1 MPEFPEMWVVSF
13 GAKWMPGAGWQ
24 PSFLAARELS
34 SRRSVALDHVALFA
48 TPIPPY
54 PTDGNA
60 LLIAFV
66 GEAIVGC
73 HIALRWALP
82 AHIVD
87 LKVEFRNLANGHP
100 KPCGDGVAGALIW
113 FGLPGSGGINCCQT
127 LVGGH
132 REVAALE
139 LLFLAMRSHVD
150 LPRAVLRGRFLI
162 AIARI
167 ETTGIPIDVTKL
179 DALKR
184 HWRNIKRHVS
194 VAIFDAKPT
203 ALTIGSDHRLRAGL
217 RPFSSRTGRN
227 QPSSTEFLL
236 AAPGWLRRLIR
247 PHVGRALAIVDWR
260 QHEFGIAAALS
271 GDQRMKGDYQSG
283 DPYLALADRY
293 RDNYALSGRGSR
305 REAFKACALGV
316 LNGIG
321 QSGLACQIGCS
332 PTEARL
338 LLQEHRAEYPQ
349 FWRWSDGV
357 EMEAYLHGR
366 LQSVFGWGVCGNAAS
381 NPRFLRNF
389 PMQANGAEMLRLAC
403 CLATE
408 SGVTVCAPNH
418 DALLIE
424 APLEELADAIKSTE
438 AAMAEASEIVL
449 DGFRLRT
456 SVTSIRYPDHYPH
469 PRSDALWS
477 EIDRALAEL
486 EGSSEPAHERDTSC
500 ARTHPRPIS
509 LYVYN
514 RKDRSDGRD

>member
-1 MPEFPEMWVVSF
+1 MNSPKSGSSVS
-13 GAKWMPGAGWQ
+13 AQRSIPGAGWQ

-34 SRRSVALDHVALFA
+34 SQRSVALDHAALFA

-54 PTDGNA
+54 PTSGNA
-60 LLIAFV
+60 LLIGFV

-87 LKVEFRNLANGHP
+87 LKVKFRNLANGHP

-113 FGLPGSGGINCCQT
+113 FGLPGSGGIYCCQT
-127 LVGGH
+127 LIDGNG
-132 REVAALE
+132 EVAALE
-139 LLFLAMRSHVD
+139 QLFLAMRSHVD

-162 AIARI
+162 AVARI
-167 ETTGIPIDVTKL
+167 EITGIPIDVTKL
-179 DALKR
+179 DTLRR
-184 HWRNIKRHVS
+184 HWRNIIRHLGIV
-194 VAIFDAKPT
+194 IFDAKPN
-203 ALTIGSDHRLRAGL
+203 ALAIGSDHRLCAGL

-227 QPSSTEFLL
+227 QPNTAEFLL
-236 AAPGWLRRLIR
+236 AAPGWLRRFDQA
-247 PHVGRALAIVDWR
+247 PPGRGLAIVDWR

-271 GDQRMKGDYQSG
+271 GDERMKDDYQSG
-283 DPYLALADRY
+283 DPYMAFADRY
-293 RDNYALSGRGSR
+293 RDNYAPSR
-305 REAFKACALGV
+305 HGNRRDAFKACALGL

-321 QSGLACQIGCS
+321 QSGLARQIGCS

-357 EMEAYLHGR
+357 EMEAHLYGR
-366 LQSVFGWGVCGNAAS
+366 LQSVFGWGVSVIAAS

-477 EIDRALAEL
+477 EIDRTLAEL
-486 EGSSEPAHERDTSC
+486 EESSEPAHERNTSC
-500 ARTHPRPIS
+500 AQTHPRPIS